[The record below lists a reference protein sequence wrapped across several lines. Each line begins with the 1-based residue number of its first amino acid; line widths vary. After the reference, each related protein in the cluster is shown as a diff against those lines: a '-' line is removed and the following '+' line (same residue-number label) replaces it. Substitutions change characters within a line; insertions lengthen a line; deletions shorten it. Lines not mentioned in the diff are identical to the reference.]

1 MKTIVQIISG
11 LFALLFLYAAGNKLL
26 DYQKFKVQ
34 VGQSPI
40 LTQYA
45 AEVALFIPIVEI
57 VIAILLL
64 RSINYQKSTITAL
77 LASYS
82 IMVMFSAY
90 IIVILNFAERIPC
103 SCGGILDQMGWTKHL
118 IFNLA
123 FVAMA
128 IAGVIIQYKIKQ
140 KEANY
145 RPL

>member
-34 VGQSPI
+34 IGQSPI

-45 AEVALFIPIVEI
+45 AEIALLIPIVEI

-103 SCGGILDQMGWTKHL
+103 SCGGILDQMGWTTHL

-145 RPL
+145 RPI

>member
-11 LFALLFLYAAGNKLL
+11 LFTLLFLYATGNKLL

-45 AEVALFIPIVEI
+45 AEVALIVPIIE
-57 VIAILLL
+57 IAIAVLLL
-64 RSINYQKSTITAL
+64 RSINYQKGTITAL
-77 LASYS
+77 FASYS

-90 IIVILNFAERIPC
+90 IIVILNFTERIPC
-103 SCGGILDQMGWTKHL
+103 SCGGILDQMGWTTHL
-118 IFNLA
+118 IFNLV

-128 IAGVIIQYKIKQ
+128 VAGIIIQYKIEQ
-140 KEANY
+140 PPCAI
-145 RPL
+145 

>member
-11 LFALLFLYAAGNKLL
+11 LFTLLFLYAAGNKLL

-103 SCGGILDQMGWTKHL
+103 SCGGILDQMGWTTHL

-128 IAGVIIQYKIKQ
+128 IAGVVIQYKIKE

-145 RPL
+145 RPI

>member
-103 SCGGILDQMGWTKHL
+103 SCGGILDQMGWTTHL

-145 RPL
+145 RPI